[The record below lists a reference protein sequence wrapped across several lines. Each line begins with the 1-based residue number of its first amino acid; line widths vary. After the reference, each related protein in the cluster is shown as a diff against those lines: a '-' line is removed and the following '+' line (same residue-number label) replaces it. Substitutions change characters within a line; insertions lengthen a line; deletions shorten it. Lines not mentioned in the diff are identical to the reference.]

1 MRAIPRVSL
10 MSLFSSRLFWKFFVA
25 ILCAQLAAT
34 LAIGAAIWW
43 KNQTQATPASSL
55 LENGPRARDNL
66 AAAAATLQFAG
77 EPALLQWLAQLQ
89 LPELLVLKGS
99 ETQLQQLTEYRDIRG
114 QSVSAALVREA
125 IQQAAQ
131 AQGKGAARWLKLADQ
146 SYLLFAIRQNQ
157 LANPAWH
164 EFDHIMP
171 HWPERPQPGL
181 AERGTMPAPSDFAV
195 AKPAPAPPPHDG
207 LDKFSAAQ
215 NRTLATGSGMRAP
228 PAKPGKFERNPPAP
242 RAPLTPWV
250 VLIAAIS
257 VSLAFAAFLAW
268 LFTRP
273 LHAMQQAF
281 NRAAQGDLSPQ
292 FAQARYLIDDELHQ
306 LGRDFDQMTARLRA
320 VLEQQ
325 TRLMHDV
332 SHELRSPLA
341 RIQAALGLIQQ
352 QPERTLTYVDRLE
365 RESARMDH
373 LIGEILTLA
382 RLEAGAPQAP
392 LEQLAISE
400 VIASLLDDMQFE
412 AQQQAQSLNYQLQQD
427 FLVQAPLELLV
438 RAIENIIRNAIKY
451 SPAGSQI
458 ELQLGFDASQQIGW
472 IRVLD
477 QGPGV
482 PESELEAIFQAFYR
496 SQQTPAS
503 TTGHGL
509 GLAMTR
515 QIIQHL
521 QGQVSASNLQPSGL
535 CLSICLPATA
545 LPAVGVD

>member
-43 KNQTQATPASSL
+43 KNQTQVTPTSSL

-131 AQGKGAARWLKLADQ
+131 AQGKGAARWFKLADQ
-146 SYLLFAIRQNQ
+146 SYLLFAIRQNR

-164 EFDHIMP
+164 EFDRIMP
-171 HWPERPQPGL
+171 HWPERPKPGL
-181 AERGTMPAPSDFAV
+181 AERGTMPAPPDFAV

-215 NRTLATGSGMRAP
+215 NRTLAAGSGMRAP

-250 VLIAAIS
+250 MLIAAIS

-273 LHAMQQAF
+273 LHAMEQAF

-521 QGQVSASNLQPSGL
+521 QGQVRASNLQPSGL